1 MIRYALA
8 CGGGHEFESWFQSA
22 ASYDTLAA
30 TEQLSCPDC
39 GDTKIA
45 KSLMSPGVS
54 PSRRGVQAKDAEER
68 PLSKPRTE
76 AEVALA
82 ELRKAVEA
90 NSDYVGLR
98 FAAEARAM
106 HEGDIPTRSIYG
118 EARLDE
124 AKRLLEDG
132 VPVAPLPFRPR
143 SRAN

>member
-30 TEQLSCPDC
+30 AKQLSCPDC

-54 PSRRGVQAKDAEER
+54 PSRRSVPAKETEER
-68 PLSKPRTE
+68 PLSKPRSDAE
-76 AEVALA
+76 AALA
-82 ELRKAVEA
+82 DLRKAVEE
-90 NSDYVGLR
+90 NSDYVGLK

-118 EARLDE
+118 EARIDE
-124 AKRLLEDG
+124 AKRLMEDG
-132 VPVAPLPFRPR
+132 VPVAPLPFRPTR
-143 SRAN
+143 KSN

>member
-22 ASYDTLAA
+22 ASYDTLVAA
-30 TEQLSCPDC
+30 RQLSCPSC
-39 GDTKIA
+39 GDTDIA
-45 KSLMSPGVS
+45 KSLMAPGVS
-54 PSRRGVQAKDAEER
+54 QLRGGTVPDQEER
-68 PLSKPRTE
+68 PLSKPRTDGE
-76 AEVALA
+76 AAVA
-82 ELRKAVEA
+82 ELRKAVEL

-106 HEGDIPTRSIYG
+106 HEGEIPMRAIYG
-118 EARLDE
+118 EARIEE
-124 AKRLLEDG
+124 AKKLMEDG